1 MSGAYRNEADS
12 FVIVSSDS
20 DYRGLIFSL
29 PDAVFL
35 VMIER
40 EKRGP
45 GMKAALAEMYRWIDN
60 SVRLNVNDMF
70 DEALRNAR
78 IEMSRAERRQFFDKY
93 IRSMSLRIDE
103 EGNVSVELKR
113 K

>member
-1 MSGAYRNEADS
+1 
-12 FVIVSSDS
+12 
-20 DYRGLIFSL
+20 
-29 PDAVFL
+29 
-35 VMIER
+35 
-40 EKRGP
+40 
-45 GMKAALAEMYRWIDN
+45 MYRWIDN

-103 EGNVSVELKR
+103 EGNVSVKLKKNKAR
-113 K
+113 VYTVSCKMQHTLF

>member
-1 MSGAYRNEADS
+1 MRSYTSIPVEHILIERIKQNKSLVDIKLTARACKEHYQNEVDS

-20 DYRGLIFSL
+20 DYWGLISSM
-29 PDAVFL
+29 PDAGFL

-70 DEALRNAR
+70 DAAL
-78 IEMSRAERRQFFDKY
+78 
-93 IRSMSLRIDE
+93 
-103 EGNVSVELKR
+103 
-113 K
+113 

>member
-1 MSGAYRNEADS
+1 MSGASRNEADS

-20 DYRGLIFSL
+20 DYRGLISSL

-60 SVRLNVNDMF
+60 SVRLNVNDIF
-70 DEALRNAR
+70 DAALRNTR
-78 IEMSRAERRQFFDKY
+78 IEMSQAERRQFFDKY